1 MNRLTVLGGVIA
13 VIAGAVLVRLFFLQ
27 VSRADEYGET
37 ASRQHADA
45 QSLLPGR
52 GNIFFQDTGGSLVPA
67 AITQRLYVLAGN
79 PQKIINPG
87 AVYEA
92 LSPMIK
98 LDREEFL
105 GRAAATSTYVVF
117 RKNIPKEKAA
127 ELMRL
132 QISGLWLAEEENRM
146 YPEGATASH
155 ALGFVGYEDNARIGR
170 YGIEQQYEGKLAG
183 LEGSKAEKKQEG
195 LFLSFANKFL
205 AEKKDGYDV
214 VLTLDPHIQS
224 VSHRI
229 VADLIEQWH
238 AASAGVL
245 VIQPKTGAVLAME
258 SLPSFDPN
266 NYNMVQNYDLFLNP
280 FTQKVFEMGSIVKP
294 LTMAAG
300 LDAHAISEDTTYY
313 DAGFVRIRDAEIK
326 NYDGKGRGRQSMYD
340 ILDQSLNTGAVFI
353 MQQLGMRQFRD
364 YMERFGL
371 GSVTGIDLPQEV
383 PGNVRNLEVG
393 REVEYATAS
402 FGQGIATTPIELI
415 TALSAVAN
423 GGELMRPYMVD
434 RIMEGNTVISKTEP
448 FVRRRVVRKETSETV
463 SRMLSKVVDKTL
475 AGGMVAMPGYHIAAK
490 TGTAQISNKD
500 GSGYS
505 DYYLHTFFGYAP
517 AFDPQFLILL
527 FLEKPVGVRYASQTL
542 AEPFHDLTKFLI
554 HYYEIPPDR

>member
-1 MNRLTVLGGVIA
+1 MNRLTVLGGIIA
-13 VIAGAVLVRLFFLQ
+13 VIAGAILVRLFFLQ
-27 VSRADEYGET
+27 ISYADEYEET
-37 ASRQHADA
+37 AAKQHADA
-45 QSLLPGR
+45 QSLFPAR
-52 GNIFFQDTGGSLVPA
+52 GDIFFEDTEGTLVPA
-67 AITQRLYVLAGN
+67 AITKRMYALAGN
-79 PQKIINPG
+79 PQKMVNPA
-87 AVYEA
+87 AVYEKLA
-92 LSPMIK
+92 PLIK

-105 GRAAATSTYVVF
+105 ARATATSTYTIF
-117 RKNIPKEKAA
+117 FSDLPKEKTA

-132 QISGLWLAEEENRM
+132 QIPGLWLMEEENRV
-146 YPEGATASH
+146 YPEGTTASH
-155 ALGFVGYEDNARIGR
+155 ALGFFGYDDTTRIGR
-170 YGIEQQYEGKLAG
+170 YGIEQQYESVLAG
-183 LEGSKAEKKQEG
+183 SQGNEAENGTQ
-195 LFLSFANKFL
+195 
-205 AEKKDGYDV
+205 DGYDII
-214 VLTLDPHIQS
+214 LTIDPHIQT

-229 VADLIEQWH
+229 VADLMEQWH
-238 AASAGVL
+238 AASAGIL
-245 VIQPKTGAVLAME
+245 VIQPKTGAILAME
-258 SLPSFDPN
+258 SSPSFDSN
-266 NYNMVQNYDLFLNP
+266 SYNTVENYDIFLNP

-300 LDAHAISEDTTYY
+300 LDAYAISENTTYY
-313 DAGFVRIRDAEIK
+313 DAGFVHIRDAEIK

-371 GSVTGIDLPQEV
+371 GSVTGIDLPQEIS
-383 PGNVRNLEVG
+383 GNVRNLEVG

-423 GGELMRPYMVD
+423 GGELMRPYLVE
-434 RIMEGNTVISKTEP
+434 RIMDGDAIISKTEP
-448 FVRRRVVRKETSETV
+448 YVRRRVVRKETSETV

-475 AGGMVAMPGYHIAAK
+475 AGGTVAMPGYHIAAK
-490 TGTAQISNKD
+490 TGTAQISNED

-527 FLEKPVGVRYASQTL
+527 FLEKPTGVRYASQTL
-542 AEPFHDLTKFLI
+542 AKPFHDLAEFII